1 MYIISIGNDM
11 IFLVQ
16 FEINK
21 HEYIFLKNNKIA
33 RALLAC
39 NDFRK
44 KKKDHDFRK
53 KKKVNK

>member
-44 KKKDHDFRK
+44 KKKRSRFPKEK
-53 KKKVNK
+53 KS

>member
-21 HEYIFLKNNKIA
+21 HEEIFRVYYKY
-33 RALLAC
+33 R
-39 NDFRK
+39 
-44 KKKDHDFRK
+44 
-53 KKKVNK
+53 

>member
-1 MYIISIGNDM
+1 M

-53 KKKVNK
+53 KKKVNKW